1 MNTYTMKKIITL
13 SMMALFLTNC
23 KDRGEKQPTEM
34 EDRTVAT
41 EEKKEVPKITQNY
54 AVVFNWATKDEH
66 LVMENSMLQ
75 SDQLQKLWEDGIV
88 ENVYYDAEA
97 KRDKFSYF
105 PNITFTLKAAD
116 EIEAKT
122 ILENLVV
129 VEKGI
134 ATYTTYPVGTLWL
147 KRNEEAI
154 KERGGTSSFVAVWNT
169 DYKPERTMVIGQNE
183 KVMDLWNEGK
193 IENIYFDI
201 EGTQK
206 ENDKTDFVFFVNAN
220 TEKEAKAI
228 IDPLPFVRNTVASYK
243 LYPVGIFWKGTKD

>member
-1 MNTYTMKKIITL
+1 MKKIITL
-13 SMMALFLTNC
+13 SLIALFLTNC
-23 KDRGEKQPTEM
+23 KDQGKKQATELD
-34 EDRTVAT
+34 DRTEAI
-41 EEKKEVPKITQNY
+41 EEEQQTRRITQNY
-54 AVVFNWATKDEH
+54 AVVFNWATKNEK

-75 SDQLQKLWEDGIV
+75 SDQLRKLWEDGIV

-97 KRDKFSYF
+97 KYDKFSYF
-105 PNITFTLKAAD
+105 PNITFTLKATD
-116 EIEAKT
+116 ETEAKT
-122 ILENLVV
+122 ILDGLVV

-169 DYKPERTMVIGQNE
+169 DYKPERTMVVGQNE
-183 KVMDLWNEGK
+183 KLMELWNSGQ
-193 IENIYFDI
+193 IENVYFDI

-220 TEKEAKAI
+220 TEEEAKSI
-228 IDPLPFVRNTVASYK
+228 IDPLPFVRNAVASYK
-243 LYPVGIFWKGTKD
+243 LYPVGIFWMGTKE

>member
-1 MNTYTMKKIITL
+1 MKKIITL
-13 SMMALFLTNC
+13 SLMALFLTNC
-23 KDRGEKQPTEM
+23 KDQGKKQPTEM
-34 EDRTVAT
+34 KDRTVAT
-41 EEKKEVPKITQNY
+41 EEKKDVSKITQNY
-54 AVVFNWATKDEH
+54 AVVFNWATKDEN

-75 SDQLQKLWEDGIV
+75 SDQLRKLWEDGIV

-116 EIEAKT
+116 GIEAKT
-122 ILENLVV
+122 ILDDLVV

-154 KERGGTSSFVAVWNT
+154 KKRRRTSSFVAVWNT

-183 KVMDLWNEGK
+183 KLMKLWNSGQ
-193 IENIYFDI
+193 IENVYFDI

-206 ENDKTDFVFFVNAN
+206 ENDKTDFVFFVNAD
-220 TEKEAKAI
+220 TEEEARAI
-228 IDPLPFVRNTVASYK
+228 IDALPFVRNAVASYK
-243 LYPVGIFWKGTKD
+243 LYPVGIFWMGTKE